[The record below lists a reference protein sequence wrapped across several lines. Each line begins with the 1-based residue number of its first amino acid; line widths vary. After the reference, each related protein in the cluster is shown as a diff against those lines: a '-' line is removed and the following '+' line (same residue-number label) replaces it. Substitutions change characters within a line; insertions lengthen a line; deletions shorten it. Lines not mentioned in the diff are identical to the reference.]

1 MTLAKRI
8 TFSLAAGLTIGLVLG
23 QYVTPST
30 AQRLLICFLFVAI
43 AFRTQSVAAITLIP
57 LVAIAMSS
65 ALLRVAR
72 VMFSYQ
78 FDFVWLGI
86 IFVLCGFLIALRWQ
100 TTAETRLQV
109 VDVLAVVLLAACLQF
124 LTRQSTW
131 DVRDAFA
138 AISVT
143 GEDNGT
149 WLNEV
154 AGILQRGAT
163 FASQEAG
170 FRGHIA
176 DVLVSLLV
184 GATNISS
191 TLGSTAESSAVVTV
205 QMYWLL
211 TALAAL
217 MAARVTYRLASPSVG
232 PSALGLSVLA
242 AIMTTVF
249 SQGFISGGHLTAQL
263 SATFLLAALLLLLEK
278 PFSEFAT
285 STLAILLLIG
295 AADAWDPTKGVLLL
309 ALISAFIAFAPGLLS
324 SRAKLLSALG
334 IRGSV
339 SIARPALAWGVAV
352 IIGLFVFIVGR
363 NILQLQGRS
372 LSESFSDVKGLL
384 VVDGGKADV
393 DPLVAISILLFAV
406 IAAANSVLVAVSR
419 RLFGVLLASCI
430 AFPVLLIAYGFA
442 QPPYAPQ
449 YAAYKVLYMV
459 CLVVT
464 PISIAGLTVVV
475 EKASKSADFTVLAVF
490 VVVVMGSAT
499 YFEPYPRV
507 KNLLVTSPAEF
518 WVDAAIKELAKNP
531 DRLLLCL
538 DTREQWQG
546 QDARDCS
553 RQLAGIQGKTDITP
567 LVWLEA
573 NICRATSADVA
584 ALPAEFWQNVT
595 FLVTDSQRLVSTD
608 ECDRYGW
615 AGPGLPDDERYP
627 IGALSGVP
635 WNVVRVIGPDGEEVK
650 KSFAY
655 LGGEVP
661 EEVLEKLERD
671 LVG

>member
-1 MTLAKRI
+1 
-8 TFSLAAGLTIGLVLG
+8 
-23 QYVTPST
+23 
-30 AQRLLICFLFVAI
+30 
-43 AFRTQSVAAITLIP
+43 
-57 LVAIAMSS
+57 
-65 ALLRVAR
+65 
-72 VMFSYQ
+72 
-78 FDFVWLGI
+78 
-86 IFVLCGFLIALRWQ
+86 
-100 TTAETRLQV
+100 
-109 VDVLAVVLLAACLQF
+109 
-124 LTRQSTW
+124 
-131 DVRDAFA
+131 
-138 AISVT
+138 
-143 GEDNGT
+143 
-149 WLNEV
+149 
-154 AGILQRGAT
+154 
-163 FASQEAG
+163 
-170 FRGHIA
+170 
-176 DVLVSLLV
+176 
-184 GATNISS
+184 
-191 TLGSTAESSAVVTV
+191 
-205 QMYWLL
+205 
-211 TALAAL
+211 
-217 MAARVTYRLASPSVG
+217 
-232 PSALGLSVLA
+232 
-242 AIMTTVF
+242 
-249 SQGFISGGHLTAQL
+249 
-263 SATFLLAALLLLLEK
+263 
-278 PFSEFAT
+278 
-285 STLAILLLIG
+285 
-295 AADAWDPTKGVLLL
+295 
-309 ALISAFIAFAPGLLS
+309 
-324 SRAKLLSALG
+324 
-334 IRGSV
+334 
-339 SIARPALAWGVAV
+339 
-352 IIGLFVFIVGR
+352 LFVFIVGR

-393 DPLVAISILLFAV
+393 DPLVAIFILLFAV
-406 IAAANSVLVAVSR
+406 IAAANSALVSASR
-419 RLFGVLLASCI
+419 RLLGVLLASCI

-459 CLVVT
+459 CLAVT
-464 PISIAGLTVVV
+464 PISIAGLTLVV
-475 EKASKSADFTVLAVF
+475 EKVSKSAVFTVLAVF

-507 KNLLVTSPAEF
+507 KNLLVASPAEF

-595 FLVTDSQRLVSTD
+595 LLVTDSQRLVSTD